1 MAIYHLSIKIISRG
15 KGKSAVAAVA
25 YRAGEKIQNQFDGIT
40 HDYTKKSGIEHT
52 EIMLPEHAPR
62 EFLDRSTLW
71 NSVEKIEKASNSQL
85 AREIEVALPV
95 ELTKGQNLQLV
106 REYIKEQFVSK
117 GMCADFA
124 IHDKNDGNPHC
135 HIMLTMRPLKL
146 DRTWGEKEKKDYAY
160 DEYGERI
167 PLIDKSTGQ
176 QKVDK
181 RNRKQWKREYVQTN
195 DWNNLA
201 NAEIWRE
208 NWSVAV
214 NALLEKENQVERI
227 DHRSYKRQGVDKLPT
242 IHLGV
247 SASQMERKGIKTN
260 RGNYNRNVMVT
271 NSEIKQL
278 KARIRKCNDWIYSQ
292 PIENAPTMM
301 SVVTAVSKG
310 ENLNKQWEQVADLKT
325 QAKILVFL
333 QSNDIRSISQLADK
347 IKNVNDDLYET
358 ADKIKKV
365 DRRLDSL
372 EFSIEQ
378 AEIRKKYKPIYDE
391 YNKIQPSLK
400 DKLLKRDPQEE
411 YYNKHFKAISDYEE
425 ADRYLKEYLN
435 GKVKTAPLKK
445 WKSERDTLTAE
456 RIKLGEK
463 FYNLKDETRSVE
475 IIRKGVDILF
485 TEQERQRQQQRTQSQ
500 KLQKKHENELS

>member
-1 MAIYHLSIKIISRG
+1 
-15 KGKSAVAAVA
+15 
-25 YRAGEKIQNQFDGIT
+25 
-40 HDYTKKSGIEHT
+40 
-52 EIMLPEHAPR
+52 
-62 EFLDRSTLW
+62 
-71 NSVEKIEKASNSQL
+71 
-85 AREIEVALPV
+85 
-95 ELTKGQNLQLV
+95 
-106 REYIKEQFVSK
+106 
-117 GMCADFA
+117 
-124 IHDKNDGNPHC
+124 
-135 HIMLTMRPLKL
+135 
-146 DRTWGEKEKKDYAY
+146 
-160 DEYGERI
+160 
-167 PLIDKSTGQ
+167 
-176 QKVDK
+176 
-181 RNRKQWKREYVQTN
+181 
-195 DWNNLA
+195 
-201 NAEIWRE
+201 
-208 NWSVAV
+208 
-214 NALLEKENQVERI
+214 
-227 DHRSYKRQGVDKLPT
+227 
-242 IHLGV
+242 
-247 SASQMERKGIKTN
+247 MERKGIKTN
-260 RGNYNRNVMVT
+260 RGDYNRNVAVT
-271 NSEIKQL
+271 NNEIKQL
-278 KARIRKCNDWIYSQ
+278 KARICKCNDWIYSQ

-310 ENLNKQWEQVADLKT
+310 EKLNKQWEQVADLKT

-358 ADKIKKV
+358 ADKIKKT

-411 YYNKHFKAISDYEE
+411 FYNKHFKAISDYEE

-463 FYNLKDETRSVE
+463 FYTLKDEIRSVE

-500 KLQKKHENELS
+500 KLQKKHETELS